1 MDQKVLQSETQNNH
15 KPNNSFV
22 MDCGSSLN
30 DSFELKSIERQL
42 HSAISSRILSIPRLS
57 DHHYLPPQQP
67 PQPISRKSS
76 KFSYSFHKLLRSIFS
91 PKQAKAGSQD
101 LFFAVFD
108 GSGSLLT
115 ILEVPASGGGG
126 GISSECKSMAVA
138 VVIRKSAFEQFT
150 PTTSNSISSTIV
162 VEPSSNEI
170 NILASVSS
178 QPSLTPITPPLEDS
192 AGKENHESLLQPQ
205 YANKTKKAGMKAKQQ
220 QQQNQSFEKELQE
233 MQEKLQQLRIE
244 KVQTEVLLKSREE
257 TLTMKEKEL
266 ETRGKEREKLQM
278 ELKKLQ
284 KMKEFKPLMI
294 KEKDSLKQK
303 QPMST
308 FFMFANERRA
318 TLLAERKSVL
328 EVMKITGE
336 EWKNMIEKQKKPYK
350 KIAKQNKEKYL
361 EEMEAY
367 KQRKEEESP
376 NLKKEEDEMMK
387 IHKQYALQLLK
398 KNEKTNNII
407 ENRQKKKKIADPNK
421 PKKPASSFFLF
432 SKEARKNLLEERPE
446 INNSTL
452 NGLISAKWKVNLVK
466 TISKPGIKKQHEP
479 RSQDGIGRVQQICN
493 NGGGKQQ
500 QPTIVTSKLEY

>member
-150 PTTSNSISSTIV
+150 PTTSNSIS
-162 VEPSSNEI
+162 
-170 NILASVSS
+170 LSS

-284 KMKEFKPLMI
+284 KMKEFKPLMVPPLPPFFPLFNTMFGCQENVGKM
-294 KEKDSLKQK
+294 KEL
-303 QPMST
+303 
-308 FFMFANERRA
+308 
-318 TLLAERKSVL
+318 
-328 EVMKITGE
+328 
-336 EWKNMIEKQKKPYK
+336 
-350 KIAKQNKEKYL
+350 
-361 EEMEAY
+361 
-367 KQRKEEESP
+367 
-376 NLKKEEDEMMK
+376 
-387 IHKQYALQLLK
+387 
-398 KNEKTNNII
+398 
-407 ENRQKKKKIADPNK
+407 
-421 PKKPASSFFLF
+421 
-432 SKEARKNLLEERPE
+432 
-446 INNSTL
+446 
-452 NGLISAKWKVNLVK
+452 
-466 TISKPGIKKQHEP
+466 
-479 RSQDGIGRVQQICN
+479 
-493 NGGGKQQ
+493 
-500 QPTIVTSKLEY
+500 